1 MRGEPLFKV
10 GDLLV
15 EKRYPQGGTFVLVE
29 VEWVNHPI
37 DGGYRY
43 RIVHEK
49 GTLWVRNLFMYKLEK
64 IG

>member
-1 MRGEPLFKV
+1 MMGEPLFKV

-29 VEWVNHPI
+29 IDWVNNPI
-37 DGGYRY
+37 EGAYRY
-43 RIVHEK
+43 KIVHER
-49 GTLWVRNLFMYKLEK
+49 GPLWVRDLFISRCIK